1 MYVHSVQAC
10 IQTFKIFRNNGF
22 AFLSLIKYSVF
33 ITTDEFKLLNRAN
46 GVRGL
51 RWFSLRPTEV
61 KEASDET
68 GETFQCCRGS
78 LN

>member
-1 MYVHSVQAC
+1 MCASLHLNLQDLS
-10 IQTFKIFRNNGF
+10 NDF
-22 AFLSLIKYSVF
+22 AFLSLIKYPIF

-51 RWFSLRPTEV
+51 KRFSLRPTEV
-61 KEASDET
+61 KEVSDET